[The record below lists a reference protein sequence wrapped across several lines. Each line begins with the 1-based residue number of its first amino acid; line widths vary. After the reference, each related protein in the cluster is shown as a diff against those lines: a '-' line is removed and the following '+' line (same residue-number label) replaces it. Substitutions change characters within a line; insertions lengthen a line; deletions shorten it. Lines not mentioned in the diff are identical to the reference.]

1 MNGWL
6 FPFVF
11 LAEQIGMG
19 SCIQHYENK
28 FLIVLFPNEKPVWLY
43 VIALFGRHEACGA
56 YIPQAKSRLVQVTSL
71 PCEACPSGSLA

>member
-43 VIALFGRHEACGA
+43 VTFPLPFSVAMKLVGLIFRRQRAVLF
-56 YIPQAKSRLVQVTSL
+56 K
-71 PCEACPSGSLA
+71 